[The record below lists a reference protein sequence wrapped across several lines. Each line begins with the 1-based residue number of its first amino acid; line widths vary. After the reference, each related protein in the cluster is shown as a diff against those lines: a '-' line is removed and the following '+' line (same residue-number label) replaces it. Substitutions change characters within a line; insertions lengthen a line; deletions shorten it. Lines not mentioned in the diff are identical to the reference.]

1 MIRKH
6 IYVMGRVQGVGFRF
20 FAQRNAAVFHL
31 SGYVQ
36 NLDNGMVELEIQG
49 EPEDVEKFLLAVS
62 RGTTWIQP
70 ERIWQEDMPVVS
82 ESGFYRKG

>member
-6 IYVMGRVQGVGFRF
+6 IYVTGRVQGVGFRF
-20 FAQRNAAVFHL
+20 FAQQNAAAFHL

-70 ERIWQEDMPVVS
+70 VS
-82 ESGFYRKG
+82 YTHLDVYKRQGYGRACI